1 MASTMVALQT
11 VTVGAGGLASVTFSS
26 IPQTY
31 TDLVV
36 KICARS
42 AVSAVN
48 DAALFGINGN
58 TWTYKATGILLRGT
72 GTTTLSASAPYL
84 FAGYMPAATATAN
97 TFSNTEI
104 YFTNYSSNSN
114 KSISI
119 DTVQE
124 NNTTAAV
131 QQMNAMLWSDPAA
144 ITSIILTT
152 DSTSNF
158 TQYSTF
164 TLYGVYKDA
173 AETTPAAPTIGTATA
188 GSQAAN
194 VAFTP
199 AGSGAPASSYIV
211 TSSPG
216 GLTATGGSSPI
227 QIGGLTSGTAYTFT
241 VAGQNPGGVGASS
254 AASNSVTPYDG
265 YESIATAYGSGGST
279 ITFSSIPSTY
289 THLQLRVIGKL
300 SGSVG
305 YGQAYVQFNGDT
317 AANYSAHQLYGTGSS
332 AASGATVSATKADVT
347 TWFPDSTTANM
358 FGASVTDIL
367 DYANTNKYKTIR
379 VLGGFDTNNTNS
391 GLVGLFSSSWRS
403 TAAVSSM
410 SITAASNFL
419 SGTVFELFGIRG

>member
-1 MASTMVALQT
+1 
-11 VTVGAGGLASVTFSS
+11 
-26 IPQTY
+26 
-31 TDLVV
+31 
-36 KICARS
+36 
-42 AVSAVN
+42 
-48 DAALFGINGN
+48 
-58 TWTYKATGILLRGT
+58 
-72 GTTTLSASAPYL
+72 
-84 FAGYMPAATATAN
+84 
-97 TFSNTEI
+97 
-104 YFTNYSSNSN
+104 
-114 KSISI
+114 
-119 DTVQE
+119 
-124 NNTTAAV
+124 
-131 QQMNAMLWSDPAA
+131 
-144 ITSIILTT
+144 
-152 DSTSNF
+152 
-158 TQYSTF
+158 
-164 TLYGVYKDA
+164 
-173 AETTPAAPTIGTATA
+173 
-188 GSQAAN
+188 
-194 VAFTP
+194 
-199 AGSGAPASSYIV
+199 
-211 TSSPG
+211 
-216 GLTATGGSSPI
+216 
-227 QIGGLTSGTAYTFT
+227 

>member
-11 VTVGAGGLASVTFSS
+11 VTVGAGGSASISFTS

-31 TDLVV
+31 TDLKLV
-36 KICARS
+36 ISPR
-42 AVSAVN
+42 N
-48 DAALFGINGN
+48 TAANNYGTITFNGSSSSFSRR
-58 TWTYKATGILLRGT
+58 ILYGT
-72 GTTTLSASAPYL
+72 GSSTASTAPNNAESLTINDSGTTAST
-84 FAGYMPAATATAN
+84 FANYEMYIPNYASSNYKSFSIDSVTENNGTVAYQIMHAGVW
-97 TFSNTEI
+97 SNT
-104 YFTNYSSNSN
+104 
-114 KSISI
+114 
-119 DTVQE
+119 
-124 NNTTAAV
+124 
-131 QQMNAMLWSDPAA
+131 AA
-144 ITSIILTT
+144 ITSLTIT
-152 DSTSNF
+152 AAGGNLAE
-158 TQYSTF
+158 YSTA

-188 GSQAAN
+188 GSQAAD

>member
-158 TQYSTF
+158 T
-164 TLYGVYKDA
+164 
-173 AETTPAAPTIGTATA
+173 
-188 GSQAAN
+188 
-194 VAFTP
+194 
-199 AGSGAPASSYIV
+199 APASSYVV